1 MAQYNDRFI
10 FCFSSQGGPEVT
22 IAVSQS
28 GYTGAALRRSV
39 GGAARLR
46 RSVSGHILA
55 TSLEWSAESLEE
67 DEFAD
72 LYTTDPTLYRVTLSF
87 GQTPVWR
94 GFITPELYAAPW
106 VNAPFDVSLTASDNL
121 AELKNSDFEAL
132 GDVKV
137 GDLLASLLSATGQDG
152 LTIGAVSS
160 LTGDGKSLLN
170 LTVNVDHL
178 AGESRYDVLNKVLES
193 FHANI
198 YLDFASGRWVVARET
213 DTADDVRVEY
223 IGLGSLNSAAGI
235 FPVGNMSMEI
245 VPARKALTVAEEIVT
260 GNVAKEFSAAN
271 FGTVSGQPKWSVSS
285 LGNTARL
292 TRVPPSSLSGG
303 EGRIDAIAGVVFP
316 RLVAGHRYK
325 LTFFARNAGFF
336 VGTTML
342 KFGIVI
348 NGGNE
353 TKLYYREGGGY
364 TTAYPGDDF
373 PIPIT
378 ITSTEFGEY
387 SFEFAVP
394 DKVGTA
400 TFAPQSGS
408 FSARAIREGDG
419 ANIWDAIVQ
428 LAAVTLSVTDLPDG
442 FTTKVV
448 LDNDAR
454 SSADDVDLQFGADLA
469 KSRDNI
475 IKETVFKSAAVTAS
489 DINTFTCLDNAL
501 SCAVPRL
508 RLSGVVRFKSAA
520 LWRLPQN
527 ISTLHLTATNLK
539 YICEDY
545 DFDLLTGD
553 IDISMISLPAAQ
565 LEYKEVTTKEVY
577 GAAYKGGTSSGSS
590 SPGAPGTAAGFGT
603 PTATAVA
610 LPSGSAPTVSVAAS
624 GPDTAKI
631 FAFTFGL
638 PQGSSGAAVDIAAR
652 LATPPR
658 LVLRSGNNEDQTY
671 PEGIEVS
678 HPMLGQSGYEAV
690 LMVYGKNS
698 RRSGVSSGG
707 SKLRVHKLGW
717 AVALGNLPLTGHVPL
732 TGTASVIGVNYGLKL
747 LDLRNFIV
755 KRFCCDA
762 QYSASQLY
770 ARDYAQWIFEKR
782 NNRGFNTHSDASRL
796 FGVAVRCEN
805 PDFNAKLTAGK
816 ELKATTQMIGDTP
829 RYLYSPVAP
838 LRAVWSSSVP
848 TERYKDVLGFSLTY

>member
-1 MAQYNDRFI
+1 M
-10 FCFSSQGGPEVT
+10 T

-67 DEFAD
+67 EDFAD

-87 GQTPVWR
+87 GQTAVWC

-170 LTVNVDHL
+170 LTINVDHL
-178 AGESRYDVLNKVLES
+178 AGMSRYDVVNKVLES
-193 FHANI
+193 FHAAI
-198 YLDFASGRWVVARET
+198 YLDFAAARWVVARET
-213 DTADDVRVEY
+213 DTADDVRVDY
-223 IGLGSLNSAAGI
+223 IGLGSLNSAAGL

-245 VPARKALTVAEEIVT
+245 VPARKDLTVAEEIVT

-271 FGTVSGQPKWSVSS
+271 YGTISGQPKWSVSS
-285 LGNTARL
+285 LGNTVQL
-292 TRVPPSSLSGG
+292 TREPPAILSGG
-303 EGRIDAIAGVVFP
+303 EGRIDAIAGVAFP

-342 KFGIVI
+342 KFGILI
-348 NGGNE
+348 NGDDE
-353 TKLYYREGGGY
+353 TTLYYREGGGY

-373 PIPIT
+373 PIPLSIN
-378 ITSTEFGEY
+378 SLEFGEY

-394 DKVGTA
+394 NKVGTA
-400 TFAPQSGS
+400 TFTPRAGA

-442 FTTKVV
+442 FSTKVV
-448 LDNDAR
+448 INNEAR
-454 SSADDVDLQFGADLA
+454 SSADDVDLQFGADVA
-469 KSRDNI
+469 KSRGNI
-475 IKETVFKSAAVTAS
+475 IKEAVFKSAAVTAS

-508 RLSGVVRFKSAA
+508 RLSGVVRFRSAE

-527 ISTLHLTATNLK
+527 ISTRHQTATNLK

-565 LEYKEVTTKEVY
+565 LEYKEVATKEVY
-577 GAAYKGGTSSGSS
+577 GAADKGGTSSGYS

-610 LPSGSAPTVSVAAS
+610 LPSGSAPTVSVTAS

-631 FAFTFGL
+631 FAFSFGL
-638 PQGSSGAAVDIAAR
+638 PQGSSSAALDVAAR

-671 PEGIEVS
+671 FEGVNVC

-698 RRSGVSSGG
+698 RKSGG
-707 SKLRVHKLGW
+707 RWSGNNWRVHKRGW
-717 AVALGNLPLTGHVPL
+717 AVALGDFGITGHEPL
-732 TGTASVIGVNYGLKL
+732 VWQDIGIHLTT
-747 LDLRNFIV
+747 LRNYIV
-755 KRFCCDA
+755 SRFCEDEKYTSSELFA
-762 QYSASQLY
+762 MT
-770 ARDYAQWIFEKR
+770 YAQWSAEKR
-782 NNRGFNTHSDASRL
+782 DNRGFQGSDGDSRL
-796 FGVAVRCEN
+796 FGVALRCVN
-805 PDFNAKLTAGK
+805 PDFSAKLTTGK

-848 TERYKDVLGFSLTY
+848 TKRYKDVLAFSLI